1 MTGISAKTRRLV
13 HERDRFTC
21 RRCGVYGNNIH
32 HRIGRGMG
40 GTKREDVNSLA
51 ALVTLCGSGTT
62 GCHGWITE
70 HPEEAYRLGWSIR
83 RSEPDPAESIP
94 LVDKYGQFFWLTED
108 GGVIYAETTQK
119 ETTNL

>member
-1 MTGISAKTRRLV
+1 MSGIPTLLRLQV
-13 HERDRFTC
+13 QARDNNIC
-21 RRCGVYGNNIH
+21 RRCGRLGNNVH
-32 HRIGRGMG
+32 HRITKGMG
-40 GTKREDVNSLA
+40 GNKSLRVNGLA

-62 GCHGWITE
+62 GCHGWVTE

-94 LVDKYGQFFWLTED
+94 LVDIYGQFFWLTDD